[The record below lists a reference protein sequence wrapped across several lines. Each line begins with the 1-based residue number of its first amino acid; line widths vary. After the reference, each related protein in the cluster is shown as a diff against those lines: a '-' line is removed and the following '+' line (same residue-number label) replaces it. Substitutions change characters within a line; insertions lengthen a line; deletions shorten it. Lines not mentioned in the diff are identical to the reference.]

1 MPLILVCCV
10 RIACH
15 MLLAHNAR
23 GAGGSVAAGTG
34 GWALKVDG
42 WVGGEL
48 F

>member
-1 MPLILVCCV
+1 MRLILVCCV

-15 MLLAHNAR
+15 MLFAHRTRA
-23 GAGGSVAAGTG
+23 AGEPVAAGTAG
-34 GWALKVDG
+34 RALKVDG